1 MLDRLEAIKT
11 DSTVDVG
18 KEVGF
23 QSVFSCFCLIRN
35 ALNPSPTASLC
46 FSVLCCSLVTG
57 TQDCPW
63 GR

>member
-11 DSTVDVG
+11 DSTVDLD

-23 QSVFSCFCLIRN
+23 QSVFSCVGLIRN

-46 FSVLCCSLVTG
+46 FLSFAAR
-57 TQDCPW
+57 W
-63 GR
+63 